1 MKENIKKYIAKT
13 IADNYY
19 DVLLVGYEEQEQD
32 FFITLAVVDFLEK
45 LKSKNINYD
54 LNDIFIDTFIE
65 LIDKEADNYVCK

>member
-1 MKENIKKYIAKT
+1 MKEYIKKYIAKT

-32 FFITLAVVDFLEK
+32 FFITLAVVEFLEK

>member
-1 MKENIKKYIAKT
+1 MKEDIKKYIAKT

-19 DVLLVGYEEQEQD
+19 NVLLVGYEEQKQD
-32 FFITLAVVDFLEK
+32 FFITLTVVEFLEK

>member
-1 MKENIKKYIAKT
+1 MKEDIKKYIAKT

-19 DVLLVGYEEQEQD
+19 DVLLVGYEEQKQD
-32 FFITLAVVDFLEK
+32 FFITLAVVEFLEK

>member
-1 MKENIKKYIAKT
+1 MKEDIKKYIAKT

-32 FFITLAVVDFLEK
+32 FFITLAVVEFLEK